1 MEYGDLGTGESAQR
15 LVEKEKKSDRLLVFF
30 LDINVDSI
38 LIVIQIQNQNLS
50 GNATVQIVLSPV
62 IGVEGVLTGEL
73 DHGQGVL
80 PLVRVACR
88 EDK

>member
-1 MEYGDLGTGESAQR
+1 M
-15 LVEKEKKSDRLLVFF
+15 EKEKKSDRLLVFF

-73 DHGQGVL
+73 DHGQG
-80 PLVRVACR
+80 
-88 EDK
+88 